1 MERKYV
7 SRFISKLWEWYCD
20 EVPLSD
26 AEFFLGAPTQT
37 LFNLLWDN
45 VLIDADVR
53 PTGGVSYQ
61 HILDVILLYVAMR
74 KGF

>member
-1 MERKYV
+1 MERKNI
-7 SRFISKLWEWYCD
+7 SRFITKLYAWYID
-20 EVPLSD
+20 EEPLSS

-37 LFNLLWDN
+37 LFDLLWDN
-45 VLIDADVR
+45 TLIDVDVR
-53 PTGGVSYQ
+53 PTGGVSFQ